1 MRFDE
6 TRNGKLFYE
15 VHVPALIQALERI
28 AGNLAPVPVAP
39 VTGKIVLG
47 APVLIRS
54 NPHHPAAVNVTGTVV
69 GYRAGEGFGG
79 VDLADVEYQD
89 PLEDTIHIRPFAPG
103 LLAPMDS
110 ESLIRLA
117 EHHEAMAAELRRQ
130 AVDGSEDEDRG

>member
-6 TRNGKLFYE
+6 TRTGKVFFE
-15 VHVPALIQALERI
+15 VQVPALIQALERI
-28 AGNLAPVPVAP
+28 AGNLAPVPV
-39 VTGKIVLG
+39 VTGSGEITLG
-47 APVLIRS
+47 APVLIKS

-69 GYRAGEGFGG
+69 GYRVGEGFGG

-89 PLEDTIHIRPFAPG
+89 PLEDTTHIRPFAPG
-103 LLAPMDS
+103 LLAPLDS
-110 ESLIRLA
+110 ESLIGLA